1 MKNKFVLA
9 MLLAA
14 AMGFNSCSKE
24 DRKEVKQT
32 IDSASTTLGRDV
44 DTLINTTLSN
54 DSVFDKTAFEPLD
67 PGKLKVK
74 EFRSVLNDIFDNYV
88 DIKDELEDDDTADVV
103 KQSEEMKKILM
114 SAATSAAQYEKS
126 TDWKNWLTTFEKINA
141 DLAGAKD
148 LITQRKLFSEM
159 SASMEN
165 MITKFGVKGKD
176 IYKLTCSTMK
186 DKGFWF
192 TDSKDLGNPY
202 YGKDKTNEK
211 SEKCVEVVKGWK
223 FD

>member
-1 MKNKFVLA
+1 MKNKFVLMA
-9 MLLAA
+9 LLAA
-14 AMGFNSCSKE
+14 AIGFSSCSKE
-24 DRKEVKQT
+24 DRREVKQT

-44 DTLINTTLSN
+44 DTLINTTLSK

-88 DIKDELEDDDTADVV
+88 DIKEELEEDDTADVV
-103 KQSEEMKKILM
+103 KLSEEMKKILM

-126 TDWKNWLTTFEKINA
+126 TEWKNWLTTFEKINA
-141 DLAGAKD
+141 DLSGAKD

-159 SASMEN
+159 SVSMEN

-176 IYKLTCSTMK
+176 IYKLTCSTLK
-186 DKGFWF
+186 DKNFWF
-192 TDSKDLGNPY
+192 TDSKDLDNPY

-211 SEKCVEVVKGWK
+211 SGKCVQVVKGWK

>member
-1 MKNKFVLA
+1 MKNKFVFV

-14 AMGFNSCSKE
+14 AMGFISCSKQ
-24 DRKEVKQT
+24 DRREVKQT

-44 DTLINTTLSN
+44 DTLINTDLN
-54 DSVFDKTAFEPLD
+54 KDSVFNSTAFEPND
-67 PGKLKVK
+67 PTKLKVK
-74 EFRSVLNDIFDNYV
+74 VFRSVLNDIFDNYI
-88 DIKDELEDDDTADVV
+88 DIKDELENDDTADVV

-126 TDWKNWLTTFEKINA
+126 TEWKNWLTTFEKINA

-148 LITQRKLFSEM
+148 LITQRKIFSEM
-159 SASMEN
+159 SVSIEN

-176 IYKLTCSTMK
+176 IYKLSCSRLK
-186 DKGFWF
+186 DRSFWF
-192 TDSKDLGNPY
+192 TDSKDLDNPY

-211 SEKCVEVVKGWK
+211 NEKCVQVVKGWK